1 MILVTGASGTVGAE
15 LVRLLRDQGQPVR
28 AGIHSHPLAI
38 DGVQAVAIDFDRPE
52 TLPEALEGVRQVYLL
67 SFAISHETALVEA
80 ARREGVE
87 RIVKHSAFGAA
98 EQDFL
103 TGRLH
108 REVERKIEASGLA
121 WTFLRPNY
129 FMQNF
134 ITVMGDDIR
143 RDSAI
148 YDSAVGARISYID
161 ARDIARVGARVLA
174 ERGHEG
180 KAYELSGPEAI
191 TNEQAAARLSEAVG
205 RTIRY
210 VPITDDEFRHRCL
223 AMGLSEDDAEQW
235 VDVNRQARATDAD
248 SVVTTGVEDILGRP
262 ATPFTQFCSD
272 HAPAFRLGAA

>member
-1 MILVTGASGTVGAE
+1 MILVTGASGTVGSE

-28 AGIHSHPLAI
+28 AGVHAQPLAI
-38 DGVQAVAIDFDRPE
+38 DGVEAVAFDFDRPE
-52 TLPEALEGVRQVYLL
+52 TIPPALEGVNQVYLL
-67 SFAISHETALVEA
+67 SFAVTHERSLVEA
-80 ARREGVE
+80 ARRAGIE

-98 EQDFL
+98 EQEFL
-103 TGRLH
+103 SGRLH
-108 REVERKIEASGLA
+108 REVELEIEASGMA

-143 RDSAI
+143 QDSAI

-161 ARDIARVGARVLA
+161 ARDIARAAAQVLT

-180 KAYELSGPEAI
+180 TSYELSGPAAL
-191 TNEQAAARLSEAVG
+191 TNEDAAAMLSVAVG

-210 VPITDDEFRHRCL
+210 VPITDDEFRQRCL
-223 AMGLSEDDAEQW
+223 AMGLSEEDAEQW

-248 SVVTTGVEDILGRP
+248 SLVTTDVEDILGRP
-262 ATPFTQFCSD
+262 ATPFSEFCRD
-272 HAPAFRLGAA
+272 HAFAFQRGAV